1 MSMTMTAPT
10 VLRDVDPLLIDFDPT
25 QPRQEIDPE
34 AQADL
39 EASVREI
46 QSIRTPIMVVAKADG
61 RYQLLY
67 GERRLRAAQS
77 NMLPSI
83 PCLVVEEEDAPNWTE
98 ALDIQLIEN
107 LCRAE
112 LRPLELAQGLW
123 RRILGAQI
131 EALEEE
137 QGDDGRATA
146 QLLAN
151 YRTPTS
157 QIAALEDRLCQLAGV
172 AAVAD
177 YFGGGRVRVP
187 RKAILA
193 RYGMADWSESR
204 LKKLFQT
211 LDVAPEVQDMLAG
224 VDVSAR
230 ALRDLAKRDP
240 DAQADLVKQAKT
252 AAAANG
258 NGDVGAALRD
268 ALEPNKNGKKAD
280 TAPKQTT
287 QAGDQDDHH
296 DDEPAGDLVVDLN
309 GEREGASTFTP
320 DPSLAFLTSTGG
332 SAPKLVTDRP
342 PPARGTTPPVSKVGE
357 WNNDQAL
364 QLESALEAALTLFD
378 DAGVAHFNESQ
389 VKRLKPLWS
398 ELVELMQH
406 AMGEA

>member
-131 EALEEE
+131 EALEQE

-151 YRTPTS
+151 
-157 QIAALEDRLCQLAGV
+157 
-172 AAVAD
+172 
-177 YFGGGRVRVP
+177 
-187 RKAILA
+187 
-193 RYGMADWSESR
+193 
-204 LKKLFQT
+204 
-211 LDVAPEVQDMLAG
+211 
-224 VDVSAR
+224 
-230 ALRDLAKRDP
+230 
-240 DAQADLVKQAKT
+240 
-252 AAAANG
+252 
-258 NGDVGAALRD
+258 
-268 ALEPNKNGKKAD
+268 
-280 TAPKQTT
+280 
-287 QAGDQDDHH
+287 
-296 DDEPAGDLVVDLN
+296 
-309 GEREGASTFTP
+309 
-320 DPSLAFLTSTGG
+320 
-332 SAPKLVTDRP
+332 
-342 PPARGTTPPVSKVGE
+342 
-357 WNNDQAL
+357 
-364 QLESALEAALTLFD
+364 
-378 DAGVAHFNESQ
+378 
-389 VKRLKPLWS
+389 
-398 ELVELMQH
+398 
-406 AMGEA
+406 

>member
-1 MSMTMTAPT
+1 MTIALPQSTTTPAA
-10 VLRDVDPLLIDFDPT
+10 LREIDPLLIDLDPT
-25 QPRQEIDPE
+25 QPRQEIDLE
-34 AQADL
+34 DQADL
-39 EASVREI
+39 ETSVREM
-46 QSIRTPIMVVAKADG
+46 QGIRTPIMVVAKDDG

-131 EALEEE
+131 EALEQE

-172 AAVAD
+172 ATVAD

-193 RYGMADWSESR
+193 RYGMAGWSESR

-211 LDVAPEVQDMLAG
+211 LDVTPEVQDMLAG

-280 TAPKQTT
+280 KAPKQTT
-287 QAGDQDDHH
+287 QANETDHH

-309 GEREGASTFTP
+309 GGREGA
-320 DPSLAFLTSTGG
+320 
-332 SAPKLVTDRP
+332 
-342 PPARGTTPPVSKVGE
+342 
-357 WNNDQAL
+357 
-364 QLESALEAALTLFD
+364 
-378 DAGVAHFNESQ
+378 
-389 VKRLKPLWS
+389 
-398 ELVELMQH
+398 
-406 AMGEA
+406 